1 MDLRRT
7 RGPGQGG
14 PVLFLLAYKEIAAAG
29 GTGLSE
35 FCKPGTTYQKS
46 EKSLIRNLT
55 NETGAGYQKSDKLTF
70 VRNLTRVNRIL

>member
-1 MDLRRT
+1 MDARTENGRRT
-7 RGPGQGG
+7 AHRGAGVVQ
-14 PVLFLLAYKEIAAAG
+14 PVKKG

-55 NETGAGYQKSDKLTF
+55 NDRAHITQDAQE
-70 VRNLTRVNRIL
+70 V